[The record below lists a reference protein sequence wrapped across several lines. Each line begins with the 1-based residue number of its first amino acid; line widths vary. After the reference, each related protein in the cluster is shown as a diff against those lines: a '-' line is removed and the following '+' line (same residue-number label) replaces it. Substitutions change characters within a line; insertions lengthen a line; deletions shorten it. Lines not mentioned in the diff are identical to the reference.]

1 MTSSMQAR
9 QSLSNLSELFTD
21 MLGNDATVIGA
32 AAPDAPSGDK
42 LAEEIKTVI
51 REESAKTRLASM
63 TVAGCAPTQMHAS
76 PPFHVLRVD
85 FYQIQTFT
93 GLFDPHMIRGTADL
107 QYCKKVLK

>member
-1 MTSSMQAR
+1 MQAR
-9 QSLSNLSELFTD
+9 ESLGNLSELFTD
-21 MLGNDATVIGA
+21 MLGTDAAAIDA
-32 AAPDAPSGDK
+32 AAPDAAPEDK
-42 LAEEIKTVI
+42 MADEIKTVI

-107 QYCKKVLK
+107 QYCKKTI